1 MEVDP
6 PTTDLDGES
15 APVPAPAPNSTPAQS
30 STNGSA
36 PDDTPDVT
44 VIPPENRVTS
54 RLDKILSRIAGEPD
68 ETEADPDSSP
78 AGSGDEPAFE
88 DRVRP
93 SMPARVTVDWQCLNP
108 LCPSGVVGKLALI
121 TASRFVTE
129 FFAVKVDVKRKRK
142 VCSRCRDQAE
152 QARHRM
158 AQRARQGQLCLWAGL
173 PTPRDMVTLD
183 DSDEETVEDSS
194 SDEEMDL
201 LLTGDRPTAQLV
213 RSLLNQ
219 VLDQGRIQRQVDQ
232 AIHHIDARLQA
243 TELAM
248 TETSLQFQ
256 AIEKEVDDMRQALY
270 QPFRPQMSF
279 LPPLDLNQA
288 DEEAEQ
294 LAHLGFQGRQVAS
307 KRTTPGGMPV
317 GHPKST
323 GLMVSEHI
331 NPGVASLPP
340 MGHLKRP
347 LLNIGDRAFGMRGN
361 ILSVWKVGVVIEIQ
375 KDGKEA
381 EPTYKLRFES
391 SGPGRPK
398 NNQVKMLA
406 LKHLAFHNPAP
417 VRLPV
422 GTRVIAVYRDSRMR
436 ISEMYSGVVAEPPK
450 VMNRF
455 RYLIFFD
462 DGYASYIHHEDIRV
476 TCAQSKDVWDDVHP
490 NSRDFIKKYLQQY
503 PERPMVKLNVGQI
516 VRTEWQGKWWI
527 TKVVDVDAS
536 LVLLVFQADKRTE
549 TIYRGSTRLGPLFL
563 ELQQQKR
570 REEKQ
575 TATGHQKRMRWGG
588 PYVEYTRQSDLTSDA
603 TAVEKRAV
611 ARKSTSK
618 RPENAT
624 DPNFTPQVRWESKGD
639 IFPAVINDMQTPKE
653 FTPHECSS
661 ACLGENGQYQYD
673 EKKHKNNN
681 PFLIPIILG
690 WRRLLTKHR
699 NHGRRTIFYLAPC
712 GRRIRTL
719 EEILKYL
726 RITEC
731 LLEIDFFTFD
741 WWVHVYNEFKPERE
755 LCSIKDVSYGKENV
769 PISCVNSL
777 DKNFPEY
784 VEYSRV
790 RLPQKDVNINTD
802 ENFLVCCD
810 CTDDCQDK
818 SKCACWQLTI
828 QNTAASPD
836 GEINPN
842 AGYSYRRLHDV
853 VPTGIFECNSACKC
867 KQTCLNRVAQNPL
880 RSKLQI
886 FKTERRG
893 WGIRTLCDIPEGTFL
908 CIYVGNLYCT
918 EEANVHGQN
927 FGDEYFA
934 ELDMIETVEKQK
946 EGYES
951 DYDDE
956 ECEILSTYNESESA
970 ASTEDEDETEGQGKL
985 RKDELGDFRARVTTP
1000 VVGNNERPTRTTR
1013 KKTQDGS
1020 TENGRNG
1027 GNGTS
1032 VDGKTDKAKGGAEE
1046 KPKFKSTRL
1055 YFGDKEDVYIMD
1067 AKSIGNIGRYLN
1079 HSCTPNVFVQNCF
1092 VDTHDLRFPWVAFF
1106 SSTYIKAGQELC
1118 WDYCY
1123 IVDQVKGKEIYCQ
1136 CGSDQCRG
1144 RLL

>member
-1 MEVDP
+1 MEVAEAPSNPQPADSP
-6 PTTDLDGES
+6 PRVVGVDS
-15 APVPAPAPNSTPAQS
+15 AQARQSGVPPSEKPVSK
-30 STNGSA
+30 
-36 PDDTPDVT
+36 
-44 VIPPENRVTS
+44 VTS
-54 RLDKILSRIAGEPD
+54 RLDQVLSQIAGD
-68 ETEADPDSSP
+68 EAWAPPSTGDSDSNTI
-78 AGSGDEPAFE
+78 FE

-93 SMPARVTVDWQCLNP
+93 TVRARVTVDWQCLNP
-108 LCPSGVVGKLALI
+108 LCPSGSVGKSSLI
-121 TASRFVTE
+121 TASRFLTE
-129 FFAVKVDVKRKRK
+129 FFAVKLDGQRKRK
-142 VCSRCRDQAE
+142 VCPRCRDQAE

-158 AQRARQGQLCLWAGL
+158 VERARQGQLCLWAGL

-183 DSDEETVEDSS
+183 DSDEETVTDSS
-194 SDEEMDL
+194 SDEEIDL
-201 LLTGDRPTAQLV
+201 TLSGDPPTAHMV

-219 VLDQGRIQRQVDQ
+219 VLTESRLQEQVDQ
-232 AIHHIDARLQA
+232 AIDHIDARLQA
-243 TELAM
+243 TEVAM

-256 AIEKEVDDMRQALY
+256 AIEQQVDDMRQALY

-294 LAHLGFQGRQVAS
+294 QAHLGFHGRQVAS
-307 KRTTPGGMPV
+307 KRTAAGGTPSNL
-317 GHPKST
+317 PKST

-340 MGHLKRP
+340 MGQLKRP

-361 ILSVWKVGVVIEIQ
+361 ILSVWKVGEVIEIQ

-381 EPTYKLRFES
+381 EPTYKLRFEG
-391 SGPGRPK
+391 SGPGRPR

-406 LKHLAFHNPAP
+406 LKHMAFHNPAP

-422 GTRVIAVYRDSRMR
+422 GTRVIAVYRDSRIR

-476 TCAQSKDVWDDVHP
+476 ACAQSKDVWDDVHP
-490 NSRDFIKKYLQQY
+490 NSREFIKKYLQQY

-575 TATGHQKRMRWGG
+575 AGTGHQKRMRWGG
-588 PYVEYTRQSDLTSDA
+588 PYVEYTRQSDAIADA
-603 TAVEKRAV
+603 AAVEKRAV
-611 ARKSTSK
+611 ARKTTSK
-618 RPENAT
+618 RPESTA

-639 IFPAVINDMQTPKE
+639 IFPAVISDLQTPKE
-653 FTPHECSS
+653 FTSHDCSPS
-661 ACLGENGQYQYD
+661 CLGENGQYQYD

-681 PFLIPIILG
+681 PFLIPILLG

-726 RITEC
+726 RITGS
-731 LLEIDFFTFD
+731 LLEIDLFTFD
-741 WWVHVYNEFKPERE
+741 WWVHIYNEFKPERE

-836 GEINPN
+836 GETNPN

-853 VPTGIFECNSACKC
+853 VPTGIFECNSGCKC
-867 KQTCLNRVAQNPL
+867 KQTCMNRVAQNPL

-970 ASTEDEDETEGQGKL
+970 ASTEDEDEANGQEKL
-985 RKDELGDFRARVTTP
+985 RKDELGGFRSKATP
-1000 VVGNNERPTRTTR
+1000 LGVSQDRPTRTTR
-1013 KKTQDGS
+1013 KKTQDGFR
-1020 TENGRNG
+1020 ENGDSDHQSLNR
-1027 GNGTS
+1027 
-1032 VDGKTDKAKGGAEE
+1032 KTDKVKETAD